1 MADRGIIP
9 KVMGTRNAFGT
20 PTYGIILSASGV
32 LVLAWLSFSEVIEM
46 LNILYCFAQLIE
58 FAAFIYL
65 RAMYPQMHRPYR
77 VPLEIPGLIMMLALP
92 TIFILIIISISS
104 FVSVT
109 SAFFLALFGFVV
121 YELLEQS
128 KVKGWF
134 VFENQ
139 YEHSCPSLATTED
152 QGEAAGGAIGQ
163 GNERDDELENG
174 ILSNGQHSAGPTAA
188 SSSLPS
194 SKNQPQK
201 VSEMTPLLGG
211 AQ

>member
-1 MADRGIIP
+1 
-9 KVMGTRNAFGT
+9 
-20 PTYGIILSASGV
+20 V

-65 RAMYPQMHRPYR
+65 RAMYPLMHRPYR
-77 VPLEIPGLIMMLALP
+77 VPLEIPGLIMMLLLP

-109 SAFFLALFGFVV
+109 SAVFLALFGFVV

-128 KVKGWF
+128 KINGWF

-139 YEHSCPSLATTED
+139 YEHSCPSLATTDPQED
-152 QGEAAGGAIGQ
+152 QDQGKEGEAGEGI
-163 GNERDDELENG
+163 ERDDELENG
-174 ILSNGQHSAGPTAA
+174 TMTGGQSYGAAATAA
-188 SSSLPS
+188 SIAAAGESWFPS
-194 SKNQPQK
+194 SSAPSSQNQQQK

-211 AQ
+211 ARQ

>member
-109 SAFFLALFGFVV
+109 SAIFLALFGFVV
-121 YELLEQS
+121 FELLERS

-139 YEHSCPSLATTED
+139 YEHSCPSLVTTEEQVRGD
-152 QGEAAGGAIGQ
+152 SEEGI
-163 GNERDDELENG
+163 ERDDELENG
-174 ILSNGQHSAGPTAA
+174 IMTNGQHYGTTTAPVTAA
-188 SSSLPS
+188 SLNSQS
-194 SKNQPQK
+194 K
-201 VSEMTPLLGG
+201 VSEMTPLLAGTH
-211 AQ
+211 Q